1 MRFLKRKSS
10 EKEKQSGLI
19 LFEKVEDAVKAE
31 KLLKRYGY
39 NIKLVAPPPDLRK
52 GCDLSIAFNI
62 VEMLGIENLL
72 RDENIDFLEIKSL
85 EGGAELLDIVKV
97 VDFGSAAMVKAGNMK
112 MTIDKN
118 SGVILNTSGG
128 GCPDIPYLKSSIGR

>member
-1 MRFLKRKSS
+1 MSFLRIKRDR
-10 EKEKQSGLI
+10 KEKHNGLI

-72 RDENIDFLEIKSL
+72 RDETLTFLK
-85 EGGAELLDIVKV
+85 
-97 VDFGSAAMVKAGNMK
+97 
-112 MTIDKN
+112 
-118 SGVILNTSGG
+118 LNH
-128 GCPDIPYLKSSIGR
+128 